1 MPYCAGLLADD
12 TDALPTFTYWEWV
25 AASVAPLV
33 SVCSGDGRRADDSR
47 GKERVAVES
56 MVCLEELADRCVIMA
71 TQTICALPVFAYVP
85 PSAEDSYKPRWSYV
99 LCAVCL
105 EDIQADETMWQLLVE
120 HNTLKKVIGQ
130 CKPKLSQDFGSLDY
144 PSRDPSSAH

>member
-12 TDALPTFTYWEWV
+12 TDALPTFTYREWV

-56 MVCLEELADRCVIMA
+56 MKFVVIVVTFAINHIVFVHQFWCNGGPIYMA
-71 TQTICALPVFAYVP
+71 Y
-85 PSAEDSYKPRWSYV
+85 
-99 LCAVCL
+99 
-105 EDIQADETMWQLLVE
+105 
-120 HNTLKKVIGQ
+120 
-130 CKPKLSQDFGSLDY
+130 LD
-144 PSRDPSSAH
+144 